1 MLGFI
6 LGISLTLNVIG
17 VIGLIIYFS
26 VKNKV
31 FNNFNNKFINSLDNE
46 EIDNKEIANNFV
58 NDDDIDFSSMFKR

>member
-6 LGISLTLNVIG
+6 LGISLTLNVIC
-17 VIGLIIYFS
+17 VIGLIVYFS

-31 FNNFNNKFINSLDNE
+31 INNFNNKFINSLDNE

-58 NDDDIDFSSMFKR
+58 NDDDIDFSSMFRS